1 MDAFYHA
8 ASQLPGAVSQA
19 LMRIPPRWAGDITE
33 IRLRSGRCRLAR
45 RAAHGL
51 FP

>member
-1 MDAFYHA
+1 MNGKGREDMDAFYHA

-33 IRLRSGRCRLAR
+33 IGPPGVA
-45 RAAHGL
+45 
-51 FP
+51 